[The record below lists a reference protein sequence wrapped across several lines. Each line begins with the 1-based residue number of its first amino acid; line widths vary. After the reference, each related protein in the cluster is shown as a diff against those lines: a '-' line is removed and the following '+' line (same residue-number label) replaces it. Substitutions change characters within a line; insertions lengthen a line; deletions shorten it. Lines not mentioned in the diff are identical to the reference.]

1 MASAT
6 VIIIGG
12 GVIGLSTAYQ
22 LARKKFGRVILLE
35 KGVVGD
41 GSSSRA
47 GGIITG
53 HLWSETGVLARK
65 ISLALYRELSDDLPG
80 YRFGDVG
87 CLNLFDP
94 ASWLERLPLL
104 PLYDRLGAPYEILDA
119 AEIHL
124 RWPELTPA
132 ESDIGL
138 FDPLGGYSEPEEY
151 IPALAQRCRQLGV
164 EIREGQLVTGFA
176 QRNGRISG
184 VTTAEG
190 TIEGDAVVCTVH
202 TWTQQVLTQRG
213 WQPPFKAFV
222 HQRYVST
229 PLSADSQAAINIPA
243 INANP
248 YNGYIRP
255 ARGHRLLAGAETA
268 KREEFRTPS
277 LDFQMT
283 ALSAPAFVQTKLA
296 ADITP
301 LVPALGRTHWET
313 EKVGLIAFALDGEP
327 LLGPLRELPGIYL
340 GCAFHSGG
348 FAYNPAAGL
357 LLAEFVA
364 DGQTQIDL
372 SAFSPDRFAPG
383 EVNDYLATTV
393 TQESAVRRRH

>member
-1 MASAT
+1 MSAT
-6 VIIIGG
+6 AIIIGG
-12 GVIGLSTAYQ
+12 GVIGLSTAYH
-22 LARKKFGRVILLE
+22 LARKGMAKIILLE
-35 KGVVGD
+35 KGPVGD

-53 HLWSETGVLARK
+53 LLWSETGVLARK
-65 ISLALYRELSDDLPG
+65 LSLALYRELSEDLPG

-94 ASWLERLPLL
+94 PAWPEREQLL
-104 PLYDRLGAPYEILDA
+104 PLYDRLGAPYEILTA
-119 AEIHL
+119 AEMRH
-124 RWPELTPA
+124 RWPDLTPA
-132 ESDIGL
+132 ETDIGL

-151 IPALAQRCRQLGV
+151 IPALAQRCRELGV
-164 EIREGQLVTGFA
+164 EIRAGQRVTGFV
-176 QRNGRISG
+176 RRRGRVTG
-184 VTTAEG
+184 VTTADG
-190 TIEGDAVVCTVH
+190 VLEGDAVVCTIH
-202 TWTQQVLTQRG
+202 TWIQQLLGQLG
-213 WQPPFKAFV
+213 WSAPFKAFV

-229 PLSADSQAAINIPA
+229 PLSADAQAMIHLPA

-255 ARGHRLLAGAETA
+255 ARGHRLLAGGETA
-268 KREEFRTPS
+268 WREEFRTPTP
-277 LDFQMT
+277 DFHMS
-283 ALSAPAFVQTKLA
+283 ALTVPATVQRKLA
-296 ADITP
+296 ADLTP
-301 LVPALGRTHWET
+301 LVPSLGRTQWET

-327 LLGPLRELPGIYL
+327 ILGPLAPLPGLYL

-364 DGQTQIDL
+364 DGRTQIDV

-383 EVNDYLATTV
+383 EVADYLATTV
-393 TQESAVRRRH
+393 AQEAAVRRRH

>member
-1 MASAT
+1 MATAT
-6 VIIIGG
+6 AIIIGG

-22 LARKKFGRVILLE
+22 LARKKFGKVILLE
-35 KGVVGD
+35 KGPVGD

-53 HLWSETGVLARK
+53 LLWSETGVLARK
-65 ISLALYRELSDDLPG
+65 LSLALYRELSEDLPG

-87 CLNLFDP
+87 CLNLFDQP
-94 ASWLERLPLL
+94 SWPERLRLL

-119 AEIHL
+119 AEMHQ

-151 IPALAQRCRQLGV
+151 IPALAQRCRELGV
-164 EIREGQLVTGFA
+164 EIREGEPVTGFI
-176 QRNGRISG
+176 QRNGRVTG

-190 TIEGDAVVCTVH
+190 AIEGDAVICTVH
-202 TWTQQVLTQRG
+202 TWTQQLLSQLG
-213 WQPPFKAFV
+213 WPAPFKAFV

-229 PLSADSQAAINIPA
+229 PLSADPQAMIHLPA

-255 ARGHRLLAGAETA
+255 VRGHRLLAGSETA
-268 KREEFRTPS
+268 WREEFRTPAPGFHMSALTVPATVKTLLASS
-277 LDFQMT
+277 L
-283 ALSAPAFVQTKLA
+283 
-296 ADITP
+296 TP
-301 LVPALGRTHWET
+301 LVPSLGRTQWDT
-313 EKVGLIAFALDGEP
+313 EKIGLIAFALDGEP
-327 LLGPLRELPGIYL
+327 LLGPLAQLPGLYL

-357 LLAEFVA
+357 LLAQLVA
-364 DGQTQIDL
+364 DGRTQIDI
-372 SAFSPDRFAPG
+372 SAFAPDRFAPS
-383 EVNDYLATTV
+383 EVADYLATTV
-393 TQESAVRRRH
+393 AQEAAVRRRH

>member
-1 MASAT
+1 MSSAT
-6 VIIIGG
+6 AIIIGG

-22 LARKKFGRVILLE
+22 LARKQFGKIVVLE
-35 KGVVGD
+35 KDTVGE

-53 HLWSETGVLARK
+53 LLWSETGVLARK
-65 ISLALYRELSDDLPG
+65 ISLALYRELSEDLPG
-80 YRFGDVG
+80 YRFGNVG

-94 ASWLERLPLL
+94 PSWPERQRLL

-119 AEIHL
+119 AEMRQ
-124 RWPELTPA
+124 RWPALHPA
-132 ESDIGL
+132 ETDIGL

-151 IPALAQRCRQLGV
+151 VPALAQRCRELGV
-164 EIREGQLVTGFA
+164 EIREHQQVTGFV
-176 QRNGRISG
+176 QHNGRVTG
-184 VTTAEG
+184 VTTTEG
-190 TIEGDAVVCTVH
+190 MLESDALVCTVH
-202 TWTQQVLTQRG
+202 TWTQQVMAQLG

-229 PLSADSQAAINIPA
+229 PLSTDPSATIRLPA

-255 ARGHRLLAGAETA
+255 ARGHRLLAGGETGW
-268 KREEFRTPS
+268 REEFRTPS
-277 LDFQMT
+277 PQFHMS
-283 ALSAPAFVQTKLA
+283 ALTVPVGVSEKLA
-296 ADITP
+296 TRLTP
-301 LVPALGRTHWET
+301 LVPALEQTHWES

-327 LLGPLRELPGIYL
+327 LLGPLPQLLGIYI

-357 LLAEFVA
+357 LLAQFVA
-364 DGQTQIDL
+364 DGRTELDL
-372 SAFSPDRFAPG
+372 SAFAPDRFAPA
-383 EVNDYLATTV
+383 EVTDYLATTV
-393 TQESAVRRRH
+393 PQDAAVRRRH

>member
-6 VIIIGG
+6 AIIIGG
-12 GVIGLSTAYQ
+12 GVIGLSTAYH
-22 LARKKFGRVILLE
+22 LARKGVGNVILLE
-35 KGVVGD
+35 KGPVGD

-53 HLWSETGVLARK
+53 LLWSETGVLARK
-65 ISLALYRELSDDLPG
+65 ISLALYRELSEDLPG

-94 ASWLERLPLL
+94 PSWPERQRLL
-104 PLYDRLGAPYEILDA
+104 PLYDRLGAPYEILNA
-119 AEIHL
+119 AEMRY

-164 EIREGQLVTGFA
+164 DIREGQRVTGFV
-176 QRNGRISG
+176 QRNGRVIG
-184 VTTAEG
+184 VTTDAG
-190 TIEGDAVVCTVH
+190 TLEGDAVVCTVH
-202 TWTQQVLTQRG
+202 TWTQQLLTQLG
-213 WQPPFKAFV
+213 WPAPFKAFV

-229 PLSADSQAAINIPA
+229 PLSADTSASIKMPA

-268 KREEFRTPS
+268 TREEFRTPS
-277 LDFQMT
+277 PDFHMSELT
-283 ALSAPAFVQTKLA
+283 APATVQSKLA

-301 LVPALGRTHWET
+301 LVPALGRTRWET

-327 LLGPLRELPGIYL
+327 LLGPLAQLPGIYL

-364 DGQTQIDL
+364 DGRTQIDV
-372 SAFSPDRFAPG
+372 SAFSPDRFAPA
-383 EVNDYLATTV
+383 EVAEYLATTV
-393 TQESAVRRRH
+393 AQEAAVRRRH

>member
-1 MASAT
+1 MSSARA
-6 VIIIGG
+6 IIVGG

-22 LARKKFGRVILLE
+22 LARKRFGRVILLE
-35 KGVVGD
+35 KGPVGD
-41 GSSSRA
+41 GSSTRA

-53 HLWSETGVLARK
+53 LLWNETGVLARK

-80 YRFGDVG
+80 YRFGAVG

-94 ASWLERLPLL
+94 PAWPERQRLL

-119 AEIHL
+119 AEMRH

-132 ESDIGL
+132 ETDIGL
-138 FDPLGGYSEPEEY
+138 LDPLGGYSEPEEY
-151 IPALAQRCRQLGV
+151 VPALAQRCRELGV
-164 EIREGQLVTGFA
+164 EIREGTQVTGFV
-176 QRNGRISG
+176 QRNGRVTG

-190 TIEGDAVVCTVH
+190 TVEGDAVICTVH
-202 TWTQQVLTQRG
+202 AWTQQLLTQLG
-213 WQPPFKAFV
+213 WSPPFKAFV
-222 HQRYVST
+222 HQRYIST
-229 PLSADSQAAINIPA
+229 PLSSDPSAAIHLPA

-255 ARGHRLLAGAETA
+255 ARGHRLLAGGETGW
-268 KREEFRTPS
+268 REEFRIPLPT
-277 LDFQMT
+277 FH
-283 ALSAPAFVQTKLA
+283 LSALIVPPAVQEKLA
-296 ADITP
+296 ANLTP
-301 LVPALGRTHWET
+301 LVPALGRTRWES

-327 LLGPLRELPGIYL
+327 LLGPLAQLPGLYV

-372 SAFSPDRFAPG
+372 SAFAPDRFAPG
-383 EVNDYLATTV
+383 EVVDYLAATV
-393 TQESAVRRRH
+393 IQDEAVRRRH

>member
-1 MASAT
+1 MAST
-6 VIIIGG
+6 TTIVIGG

-22 LARKKFGRVILLE
+22 LARKKSGKVILLE
-35 KGVVGD
+35 KGQVGD

-87 CLNLFDP
+87 CLNLFDS
-94 ASWLERLPLL
+94 ASWRERLPLL
-104 PLYDRLGAPYEILDA
+104 PLYDRLNVPYEILNA
-119 AEIHL
+119 AEMHN
-124 RWPELTPA
+124 RWHELTPA
-132 ESDIGL
+132 AGDIGL

-164 EIREGQLVTGFA
+164 EIREGQQVTGFVL
-176 QRNGRISG
+176 RNGRLTG
-184 VTTAEG
+184 VTTAHE

-202 TWTQQVLTQRG
+202 TWMQQLLTQLG

-222 HQRYVST
+222 HQRYLST
-229 PLSADSQAAINIPA
+229 PLTGDSSAAIDLPA

-268 KREEFRTPS
+268 QREEFRTPS
-277 LDFQMT
+277 PDFQMS
-283 ALSAPAFVQTKLA
+283 ALSAPAFVKSKLA
-296 ADITP
+296 ANITP
-301 LVPALGRTHWET
+301 LVPALGRTQWET

-327 LLGPLRELPGIYL
+327 LLGPLAQLPGLYI

-348 FAYNPAAGL
+348 FAYNPVAGL
-357 LLAEFVA
+357 LLAELVV
-364 DGQTQIDL
+364 DGQTQIDIR
-372 SAFSPDRFAPG
+372 AFSPDRFAPD
-383 EVNDYLATTV
+383 EVAEYLATTI

>member
-1 MASAT
+1 MSSAT
-6 VIIIGG
+6 AIIIGG

-22 LARKKFGRVILLE
+22 LARKSFGRVILLE
-35 KGVVGD
+35 KGPVGD
-41 GSSSRA
+41 GSSTRA

-53 HLWSETGVLARK
+53 LLWSETGVLARK
-65 ISLALYRELSDDLPG
+65 ISLALYRGLSEDLPG

-94 ASWLERLPLL
+94 PAWPERQRLL

-119 AEIHL
+119 AEMRH
-124 RWPELTPA
+124 RWSELTPA

-138 FDPLGGYSEPEEY
+138 LDPLGGYSEPEEY
-151 IPALAQRCRQLGV
+151 VPALAQRCRELGV
-164 EIREGQLVTGFA
+164 EIREDTQVTGFV
-176 QRNGRISG
+176 QRGGRIVG
-184 VTTAEG
+184 VTTADG
-190 TIEGDAVVCTVH
+190 TVEGDAVICTVH
-202 TWTQQVLTQRG
+202 TWTQHLLTQLG
-213 WQPPFKAFV
+213 WPPPFKAFV

-229 PLSADSQAAINIPA
+229 PLSSDPSAAIHLPA

-255 ARGHRLLAGAETA
+255 ARGHRLLAGGETGW
-268 KREEFRTPS
+268 REEFRTPS
-277 LDFQMT
+277 PTFRMT
-283 ALSAPAFVQTKLA
+283 ALTAPPSVQEKLA
-296 ADITP
+296 ADLTP
-301 LVPALGRTHWET
+301 LVPALARTRWET

-327 LLGPLRELPGIYL
+327 LLGPLAQLPGLFL

-364 DGQTQIDL
+364 DGRTQIDV
-372 SAFSPDRFAPG
+372 SAFAPDRFAPG
-383 EVNDYLATTV
+383 EAADYLAMTV
-393 TQESAVRRRH
+393 AQEAAVRRRH

>member
-1 MASAT
+1 MSSAT
-6 VIIIGG
+6 AIIIGG
-12 GVIGLSTAYQ
+12 GVIGLSTAYH
-22 LARKKFGRVILLE
+22 LARKGFGKVILLE
-35 KGVVGD
+35 KGPVGD

-53 HLWSETGVLARK
+53 LLWSETGVLARK
-65 ISLALYRELSDDLPG
+65 ISLALYRELSADLPG

-94 ASWLERLPLL
+94 PAWPERQRLL

-119 AEIHL
+119 AEMHQ

-132 ESDIGL
+132 ASDIGL

-151 IPALAQRCRQLGV
+151 VPALAQRCRELGV
-164 EIREGQLVTGFA
+164 DLREGQQVTDFV
-176 QRNGRISG
+176 QRNGRVTG
-184 VTTAEG
+184 VTTTEG

-202 TWTQQVLTQRG
+202 TWTQQLLNQLG
-213 WQPPFKAFV
+213 WLAPFKAFV

-229 PLSADSQAAINIPA
+229 PLSIDASAAVRIPA

-255 ARGHRLLAGAETA
+255 ARGHRLLAGGETA
-268 KREEFRTPS
+268 TREEFRTPS
-277 LDFQMT
+277 PDFHMS
-283 ALSAPAFVQTKLA
+283 ALTAPATVKELLTANL
-296 ADITP
+296 TP
-301 LVPALGRTHWET
+301 LVPCLGQTRWET

-327 LLGPLRELPGIYL
+327 LLGPVAQLPGLYL

-357 LLAEFVA
+357 LLAELVA
-364 DGQTQIDL
+364 DGRTQIDL
-372 SAFSPDRFAPG
+372 SAFSPDRFAPS
-383 EVNDYLATTV
+383 EVADYLASTV
-393 TQESAVRRRH
+393 TQEAAVRRRH

>member
-1 MASAT
+1 MSAT
-6 VIIIGG
+6 AIIIGG
-12 GVIGLSTAYQ
+12 GVIGLSTAYH
-22 LARKKFGRVILLE
+22 LAHKEIEKIILLE
-35 KGVVGD
+35 KGPVGD
-41 GSSSRA
+41 GASSRA

-53 HLWSETGVLARK
+53 LLWSETGVLARK
-65 ISLALYRELSDDLPG
+65 ISLSLYRELSDDLPG

-94 ASWLERLPLL
+94 PSWPEREQLL
-104 PLYDRLGAPYEILDA
+104 PLYDCLGAPYEILRA
-119 AEIHL
+119 AEMRH

-132 ESDIGL
+132 ETDIGL

-151 IPALAQRCRQLGV
+151 IPALAHRCRDLGV
-164 EIREGQLVTGFA
+164 EIREGQRVTGFV
-176 QRNGRISG
+176 QRNGRVTG
-184 VTTAEG
+184 VTTADG
-190 TIEGDAVVCTVH
+190 VLEGDAVVCTVH
-202 TWTQQVLTQRG
+202 TWTQQLLGQLG
-213 WQPPFKAFV
+213 WPAPFKAFV

-229 PLSADSQAAINIPA
+229 PLSADPQAMIHLPA

-255 ARGHRLLAGAETA
+255 ARGHRLLAGGETA
-268 KREEFRTPS
+268 WREEFRTPTP
-277 LDFQMT
+277 DFHMA
-283 ALSAPAFVQTKLA
+283 ALTVPATVPSKLKT
-296 ADITP
+296 DLTP
-301 LVPALGRTHWET
+301 LVPCLGRTAWET

-327 LLGPLRELPGIYL
+327 ILGPVAQLPGLYL

-364 DGQTQIDL
+364 DGRTQIDV

-383 EVNDYLATTV
+383 EVAEYLTTTV
-393 TQESAVRRRH
+393 AQEAAVRRRH